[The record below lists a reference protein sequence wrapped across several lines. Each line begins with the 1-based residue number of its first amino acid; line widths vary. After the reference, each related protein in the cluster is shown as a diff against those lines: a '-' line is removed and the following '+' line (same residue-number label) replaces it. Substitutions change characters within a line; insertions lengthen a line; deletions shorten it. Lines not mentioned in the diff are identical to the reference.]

1 MSIALSDDDGVTW
14 PAQRDIE
21 TGDGYCMTNNS
32 ADRRNR
38 ELSYPSVVQT
48 ADGTIHVAYTHHR
61 QRIRHVA
68 LTEEWIR
75 P

>member
-1 MSIALSDDDGVTW
+1 MEIA
-14 PAQRDIE
+14 

-38 ELSYPSVVQT
+38 ELSYP
-48 ADGTIHVAYTHHR
+48 AIAEAPDGALHIAFTHHR
-61 QRIRHVA
+61 QAIRHVIIAREA
-68 LTEEWIR
+68 L